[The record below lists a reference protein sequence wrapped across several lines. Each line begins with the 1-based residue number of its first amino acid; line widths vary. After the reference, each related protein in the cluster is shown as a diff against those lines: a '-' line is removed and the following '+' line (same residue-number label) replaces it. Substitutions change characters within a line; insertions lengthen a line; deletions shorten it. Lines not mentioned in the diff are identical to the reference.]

1 MIQFPNLLFN
11 LQTLFLYLYY
21 YTLRAKMYDVVLSPA
36 ALPRKKKPKIN
47 SSHLLFIARNKPN
60 TL

>member
-1 MIQFPNLLFN
+1 
-11 LQTLFLYLYY
+11 
-21 YTLRAKMYDVVLSPA
+21 MYDVVLSPA